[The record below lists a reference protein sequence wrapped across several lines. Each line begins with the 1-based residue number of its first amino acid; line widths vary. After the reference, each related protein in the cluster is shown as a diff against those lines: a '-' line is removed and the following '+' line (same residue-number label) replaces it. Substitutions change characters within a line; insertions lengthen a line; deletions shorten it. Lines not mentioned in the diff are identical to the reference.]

1 MELSEARK
9 VARLARL
16 ALSDEELQQS
26 CERLTAILDYVQLL
40 DEVDTSDAEPLLHP
54 VPLENVF
61 RDDLPATSLSPDA
74 ALANAC
80 RTDGR
85 FFLVPQILADK

>member
-1 MELSEARK
+1 MELAEVQK

-26 CERLTAILDYVQLL
+26 RERLTAVLDYVQLL
-40 DEVDTSDAEPLLHP
+40 NEVDTSGVEPLLHP

-61 RDDLPATSLSPDA
+61 RDDSPVASLSPDV

-80 RTDGR
+80 RSDGR

>member
-1 MELSEARK
+1 MELAEVQK

-16 ALSDEELQQS
+16 ALSDAELQQS
-26 CERLTAILDYVQLL
+26 RERLTAVLDYVQLL
-40 DEVDTSDAEPLLHP
+40 NEVDTSGVEPLLHP
-54 VPLENVF
+54 VPLENIF
-61 RDDLPATSLSPDA
+61 REDRPTASLSPDA

-80 RTDGR
+80 RSDGR

>member
-1 MELSEARK
+1 MELAEVQK

-16 ALSDEELQQS
+16 ALSDAELQQS
-26 CERLTAILDYVQLL
+26 RERLTAVLDYVQLL
-40 DEVDTSDAEPLLHP
+40 NEVDTSGVEPLLHP

-61 RDDLPATSLSPDA
+61 RDDSPVASLNTDA

-80 RTDGR
+80 RSDGR

>member
-1 MELSEARK
+1 MELSEVQK

-16 ALSDEELQQS
+16 ALSDAELQQS
-26 CERLTAILDYVQLL
+26 RERLTAVLDYVQLL
-40 DEVDTSDAEPLLHP
+40 NEVDTSGVEPLLHP

-61 RDDLPATSLSPDA
+61 RDDSPVGSLSPEA

-80 RTDGR
+80 RSDGR

>member
-1 MELSEARK
+1 MELSEVQK

-16 ALSDEELQQS
+16 ALSDAELQQS
-26 CERLTAILDYVQLL
+26 RERLTAVLDYVQLL
-40 DEVDTSDAEPLLHP
+40 NEVDTSGVEPLLHP
-54 VPLENVF
+54 VPLENIF
-61 RDDLPATSLSPDA
+61 REDRPTASLSPDA

-80 RTDGR
+80 RSDGR

>member
-1 MELSEARK
+1 MELSEVQK

-16 ALSDEELQQS
+16 ALSDTELQQS
-26 CERLTAILDYVQLL
+26 RERLTAVLDYVQLL
-40 DEVDTSDAEPLLHP
+40 NEVDTTGVEPLLHP
-54 VPLENVF
+54 VPLDNVF
-61 RDDLPATSLSPDA
+61 RADNPVASLSPDA

>member
-1 MELSEARK
+1 MELSEVQK

-26 CERLTAILDYVQLL
+26 RERLTAVLDYVQLL
-40 DEVDTSDAEPLLHP
+40 NEVDTSGVEPLLHP

-61 RDDLPATSLSPDA
+61 RDDSPVASLSPDA
-74 ALANAC
+74 ALGNAC
-80 RTDGR
+80 RSDGR

>member
-1 MELSEARK
+1 MELTEVQK

-16 ALSDEELQQS
+16 ALSDTELEESRQ
-26 CERLTAILDYVQLL
+26 RLTAVLDYVRLL
-40 DEVDTSDAEPLLHP
+40 DELPLDDVAPLFHP
-54 VPLENVF
+54 VPLQNVF
-61 RDDLPATSLSPDA
+61 RDDQPGPSLAPEL

-85 FFLVPQILADK
+85 FFLVPQILTDK

>member
-1 MELSEARK
+1 MELSEVQK

-16 ALSDEELQQS
+16 ALSDAELQQS
-26 CERLTAILDYVQLL
+26 RERLTAVLDYVQLL
-40 DEVDTSDAEPLLHP
+40 NEVDTSGVEPLLHP
-54 VPLENVF
+54 VPLENIF
-61 RDDLPATSLSPDA
+61 REDRPTASLSPDE

-80 RTDGR
+80 RSDGR

>member
-1 MELSEARK
+1 MELSEVQK

-26 CERLTAILDYVQLL
+26 RERLTAVLDYVQLL
-40 DEVDTSDAEPLLHP
+40 NEVDTSGVEPLLHP

-61 RDDLPATSLSPDA
+61 RDDSPVASLSPDA

-80 RTDGR
+80 RSDGR

>member
-1 MELSEARK
+1 MELSEVQK

-16 ALSDEELQQS
+16 ALSEDELRQS
-26 CERLTAILDYVQLL
+26 CERLTAVLDYVRLL
-40 DEVDTSDAEPLLHP
+40 DEVDTAGVEPLLHP
-54 VPLENVF
+54 VPLRNVF
-61 RDDLPATSLSPDA
+61 RDDQPMASLTPEA

-80 RTDGR
+80 RSDGR